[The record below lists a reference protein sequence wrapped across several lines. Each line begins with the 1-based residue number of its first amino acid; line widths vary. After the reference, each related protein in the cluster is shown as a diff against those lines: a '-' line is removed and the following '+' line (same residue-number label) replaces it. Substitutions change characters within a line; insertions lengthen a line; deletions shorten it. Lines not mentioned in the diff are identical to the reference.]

1 LVIGI
6 YLQISGVM
14 LQAIFSKIKVYWR
27 LIKSFQTILL
37 LFTGITGFISS
48 KCPFMSWQLFLLLI
62 VSLFLTISGTTVFNM
77 VWDRDIDARMRRTQ
91 KRPLPLG
98 EVSVRESVILGL
110 LLLMPG
116 LALSF
121 YLSFIYGLVVF
132 AGFFIDFVIYTIWL
146 KRKTAWS
153 IVWGGISGGMPILA
167 GRVLGTG
174 SIDTIGLL
182 LALAILLWI
191 PTHIMTFNIR
201 YFEDYSKAGVPTFA
215 EKYGFQNTRV
225 IVAASSIASTLA
237 FALGATLL
245 GLSWGFLTM
254 LFFIALVFIVVAAMG
269 MYKPGS
275 QINFHLFKMASIY
288 MILVMFIIILGS

>member
-1 LVIGI
+1 
-6 YLQISGVM
+6 M

-110 LLLMPG
+110 FLLMPG

-174 SIDTIGLL
+174 SIDIIGLL

-254 LFFIALVFIVVAAMG
+254 LFFIALAFIVVAAVG

-275 QINFHLFKMASIY
+275 QINFHLFKMASLY

>member
-1 LVIGI
+1 
-6 YLQISGVM
+6 M

-27 LIKSFQTILL
+27 LIKSLQTILL

-121 YLSFIYGLVVF
+121 YLSIIYGLVVF

-174 SIDTIGLL
+174 SIDIIGLL

-254 LFFIALVFIVVAAMG
+254 LFFIALAFIVVAAVG

-275 QINFHLFKMASIY
+275 QINFHLFKMASLY

>member
-1 LVIGI
+1 
-6 YLQISGVM
+6 M

-27 LIKSFQTILL
+27 LIKSLQTILL

-174 SIDTIGLL
+174 SIDIIGLL

-254 LFFIALVFIVVAAMG
+254 LFFIALAFIVVAAVG

-275 QINFHLFKMASIY
+275 QINFHLFKMASLY

>member
-1 LVIGI
+1 
-6 YLQISGVM
+6 M
-14 LQAIFSKIKVYWR
+14 LQAIFSKFKVYWR
-27 LIKSFQTILL
+27 LIKSLQTILL

-174 SIDTIGLL
+174 SIDIIGLL

-254 LFFIALVFIVVAAMG
+254 LFFIALAFIVVAAVG

>member
-1 LVIGI
+1 
-6 YLQISGVM
+6 M

-174 SIDTIGLL
+174 SIDIIGLL

>member
-1 LVIGI
+1 
-6 YLQISGVM
+6 M

-110 LLLMPG
+110 FLLMLG

-254 LFFIALVFIVVAAMG
+254 LFFIALVFIVVAAVG

>member
-1 LVIGI
+1 
-6 YLQISGVM
+6 M

-77 VWDRDIDARMRRTQ
+77 VRDRDIDARMRRTQ

-110 LLLMPG
+110 FLLMPG

-254 LFFIALVFIVVAAMG
+254 LFFIALVFIVVAAVG

-275 QINFHLFKMASIY
+275 QINFHLFKMASLY

>member
-1 LVIGI
+1 
-6 YLQISGVM
+6 M

-27 LIKSFQTILL
+27 LIKSLQTILL

-174 SIDTIGLL
+174 SIDIIGLL

-254 LFFIALVFIVVAAMG
+254 LFFIALVFIVVAAVG

>member
-1 LVIGI
+1 
-6 YLQISGVM
+6 M

-27 LIKSFQTILL
+27 LIKSLQTILL

-174 SIDTIGLL
+174 SIDIIGLL

-215 EKYGFQNTRV
+215 GKYGFQNTRV

-254 LFFIALVFIVVAAMG
+254 LFFIALAFIVVAAVG

-275 QINFHLFKMASIY
+275 QINFHLFKMASLY

>member
-1 LVIGI
+1 
-6 YLQISGVM
+6 M
-14 LQAIFSKIKVYWR
+14 LQAIFSKFKVYWR
-27 LIKSFQTILL
+27 LIKSLQTILL

-174 SIDTIGLL
+174 SIDIIGLL

-254 LFFIALVFIVVAAMG
+254 LFFIALAFIVVAAVG

-275 QINFHLFKMASIY
+275 QINFHLFKMASLY

>member
-1 LVIGI
+1 
-6 YLQISGVM
+6 M

-110 LLLMPG
+110 FLLMPG

-254 LFFIALVFIVVAAMG
+254 LFFIALVFIVVAAVG

>member
-1 LVIGI
+1 
-6 YLQISGVM
+6 M

-110 LLLMPG
+110 FLLMPG

>member
-1 LVIGI
+1 
-6 YLQISGVM
+6 M

-27 LIKSFQTILL
+27 LIKSLQTILL

-121 YLSFIYGLVVF
+121 YLSIIYGLVVF

-174 SIDTIGLL
+174 SIDIIGLL

-275 QINFHLFKMASIY
+275 QINFHLFKMASLY
-288 MILVMFIIILGS
+288 MILVMSPV

>member
-1 LVIGI
+1 
-6 YLQISGVM
+6 M
-14 LQAIFSKIKVYWR
+14 LQAIFSKFKVYWR
-27 LIKSFQTILL
+27 LIKSLQTILL

-110 LLLMPG
+110 FLLMPG

-174 SIDTIGLL
+174 SIDIIGLL

-254 LFFIALVFIVVAAMG
+254 LFFIALAFIVVAAVG

-275 QINFHLFKMASIY
+275 QINFHLFKMASLY

>member
-1 LVIGI
+1 
-6 YLQISGVM
+6 M

-110 LLLMPG
+110 FLLMPG

-121 YLSFIYGLVVF
+121 YRSFIYGLVVF

-174 SIDTIGLL
+174 SIDIIGLL

-254 LFFIALVFIVVAAMG
+254 LFFIALVFIVVAAVG

>member
-1 LVIGI
+1 
-6 YLQISGVM
+6 M

-110 LLLMPG
+110 FLLMPG

-174 SIDTIGLL
+174 SIDIIGLL

-254 LFFIALVFIVVAAMG
+254 LFFIALVFIVVAAVG

>member
-1 LVIGI
+1 
-6 YLQISGVM
+6 M

-110 LLLMPG
+110 FLLMPG

-121 YLSFIYGLVVF
+121 HLSFIYGLVVF

-174 SIDTIGLL
+174 SIDIIGLL

>member
-1 LVIGI
+1 
-6 YLQISGVM
+6 M

-121 YLSFIYGLVVF
+121 YLSIIYGLVVF

-174 SIDTIGLL
+174 SIDIIGLL

-254 LFFIALVFIVVAAMG
+254 LFFIALAFIVVAAVG

-275 QINFHLFKMASIY
+275 QINFHLFKMASLY

>member
-1 LVIGI
+1 
-6 YLQISGVM
+6 M

-98 EVSVRESVILGL
+98 EASVRESVILGL
-110 LLLMPG
+110 FLLMPG

-254 LFFIALVFIVVAAMG
+254 LFFIALVFIVVAAVG

>member
-1 LVIGI
+1 
-6 YLQISGVM
+6 M

-27 LIKSFQTILL
+27 LIKSLQTILL

-153 IVWGGISGGMPILA
+153 ILWGGISGGMPILA

-174 SIDTIGLL
+174 SIDIIGLL

-254 LFFIALVFIVVAAMG
+254 LFFIALAFIVVAAVG

-275 QINFHLFKMASIY
+275 QINFHLFKMASLY

>member
-1 LVIGI
+1 
-6 YLQISGVM
+6 M

-110 LLLMPG
+110 FLLMPG

-174 SIDTIGLL
+174 SIDIIGLL

>member
-1 LVIGI
+1 
-6 YLQISGVM
+6 M

-110 LLLMPG
+110 FLLMPG

-121 YLSFIYGLVVF
+121 HLSFIYGLVVF

>member
-1 LVIGI
+1 
-6 YLQISGVM
+6 M

-174 SIDTIGLL
+174 SIDIIGLL

-254 LFFIALVFIVVAAMG
+254 LFFIALVFIVVAAVG

>member
-1 LVIGI
+1 
-6 YLQISGVM
+6 M

-27 LIKSFQTILL
+27 LIKSLQTILL

-174 SIDTIGLL
+174 SIDIIGLL

-254 LFFIALVFIVVAAMG
+254 LFFIALAFIVVAAVG

>member
-1 LVIGI
+1 
-6 YLQISGVM
+6 M
-14 LQAIFSKIKVYWR
+14 LQAIFSKFKVYWR
-27 LIKSFQTILL
+27 LIKSLQTILL

-121 YLSFIYGLVVF
+121 YLSIIYGLVVF

-174 SIDTIGLL
+174 SIDIIGLL

-254 LFFIALVFIVVAAMG
+254 LFFIALAFIVVAAVG

-275 QINFHLFKMASIY
+275 QINFHLFKMASLY

>member
-1 LVIGI
+1 
-6 YLQISGVM
+6 M

-110 LLLMPG
+110 FLLMPG

-254 LFFIALVFIVVAAMG
+254 LFFIALAFIVVAAVG

-275 QINFHLFKMASIY
+275 QINFHLFKMASLY

>member
-1 LVIGI
+1 
-6 YLQISGVM
+6 M

-27 LIKSFQTILL
+27 LIKSLQTILL

-110 LLLMPG
+110 FLLMPG

-174 SIDTIGLL
+174 SIDIIGLL

-254 LFFIALVFIVVAAMG
+254 LFFIALAFIVVAAVG

>member
-1 LVIGI
+1 
-6 YLQISGVM
+6 M

-110 LLLMPG
+110 FLLMPG

-174 SIDTIGLL
+174 SIDIIGLL

-254 LFFIALVFIVVAAMG
+254 LFFIALVFIVVAAVG

-275 QINFHLFKMASIY
+275 QINFHLFKMASLY

>member
-1 LVIGI
+1 
-6 YLQISGVM
+6 M

-110 LLLMPG
+110 FLLMPG

-174 SIDTIGLL
+174 SIDIIGLL

-254 LFFIALVFIVVAAMG
+254 LFFIALAFIVVAAVG